1 MQINGKVKATLMVG
15 LEEDEASIKEKAHAV
30 PTIAGLMEGKNVVKE
45 IYVKGRILN
54 IVVK

>member
-1 MQINGKVKATLMVG
+1 MVG

-30 PTIAGLMEGKNVVKE
+30 PTIAGLMEGKNVVK
-45 IYVKGRILN
+45 KSMSRDRILN

>member
-54 IVVK
+54 IVAK